1 MYWHLYLCSFILKV
15 SASCRSVSYMSAHLL
30 DKEYFH
36 HVPLKRRKVRECM
49 NALHISFGVAFL
61 AGLASFLSPCVLPL
75 VPIYLAQLVGQ
86 SASQSIARQQE
97 QPSRLTT
104 FLHSLMF
111 VLGFT
116 LAFVA
121 LGATATTFGS
131 FLLAY
136 QVLLRQLGGVLL
148 ILFGLHFAG
157 ILKWSIFYWQKR
169 FEFRPKRPSYLAS
182 LVIGM
187 IFALGWTPCVGFIL
201 GSILGMAANAATLQ
215 EGISYLLFYS
225 LGLGLPFLLIG
236 VGLDQ
241 LWRVLKWLK
250 PHVGK
255 IEMATGLVMI
265 ATGVII
271 FLNLL
276 PSFTH
281 YFNLGQGS
289 I

>member
-1 MYWHLYLCSFILKV
+1 M
-15 SASCRSVSYMSAHLL
+15 
-30 DKEYFH
+30 DG
-36 HVPLKRRKVRECM
+36 
-49 NALHISFGVAFL
+49 LHINFGVAFI
-61 AGLASFLSPCVLPL
+61 AGVVSFLSPCVLPL
-75 VPIYLAQLVGQ
+75 VPIYIAQLLGQ

-104 FLHSLMF
+104 FLHAFMF

-121 LGATATTFGS
+121 LGATATTLGS

-136 QVLLRQLGGVLL
+136 QVLLRQLGGLL
-148 ILFGLHFAG
+148 LVLFGLHLTG
-157 ILKWSIFYWQKR
+157 ILKWSIFYWQKHI
-169 FEFRPKRPSYLAS
+169 EFRPKRPSHLAS

-187 IFALGWTPCVGFIL
+187 IFAFGWTPCVGFIL

-236 VGLDQ
+236 LGLDQ

-250 PHVGK
+250 PHLGK
-255 IEMATGLVMI
+255 IEI
-265 ATGVII
+265 ATGVVMIAAGVII
-271 FLNLL
+271 FFNLL
-276 PSFTH
+276 P
-281 YFNLGQGS
+281 YFNQYFSLGLNIS
-289 I
+289 